1 MDTQT
6 IEIINRVLPILLLLL
21 LGYTTRR
28 TGFLTDELVTG
39 LRKIV
44 VNLALPAVLFLS
56 FTVVELKASF
66 LLLSGFIFILCVLL
80 YGLGR
85 LLQPRLASDH
95 EYFPFLMTGF
105 EFGMLGI
112 SLFGSAYG
120 IANLGYMAVIGLGHE
135 IFIWFVF
142 LPLLLI
148 KRDSVQKPAQL
159 LGSFFKSPVIIAIL
173 TGLGLNLL
181 GSGGSLATGAITGGM
196 VATLDFLANLTV
208 PLILLTVGYG
218 IKLDRVGLGSAA
230 RVVVVRLAI
239 LIPLALILNQV
250 LIAGL
255 LQLGKPYQIAFF
267 TLLILPPPFIIPL
280 FMRKNMPAEERY
292 VNNVLMLYTL
302 ATIALFTIYFIL
314 NPSL

>member
-1 MDTQT
+1 MNAQT
-6 IEIINRVLPILLLLL
+6 IEIINRVSPILLLLL
-21 LGYTTRR
+21 LGYATRR
-28 TGFLTDELVTG
+28 TGFLTDELVAG

-56 FTVVELKASF
+56 FTVVELQASF
-66 LLLSGFIFILCVLL
+66 LILSLVIFLLCVVL
-80 YGLGR
+80 YGIGKW
-85 LLQPRLASDH
+85 LQPRVAADH

-105 EFGMLGI
+105 EFGMLGT

-120 IANLGYMAVIGLGHE
+120 IGNLGYIAVIGLGHE

-142 LPLLLI
+142 LPLLLM
-148 KRDSVQKPAQL
+148 KRDAVNKPGEL

-173 TGLGLNLL
+173 LGIGLNLAGL
-181 GSGGSLATGAITGGM
+181 GESLADGAMTGGIIT
-196 VATLDFLANLTV
+196 TLEYLANLTV

-218 IKLDRVGLGSAA
+218 IKLNRTGIGSAV
-230 RVVVVRLAI
+230 RVVAIRLAI
-239 LIPLALILNQV
+239 LIPLALVLNQV
-250 LIAGL
+250 LISGL
-255 LQLGKPYQIAFF
+255 LQLGKPYQVAFF

-280 FMRKNMPAEERY
+280 FMRKDMPDEERY

-302 ATIALFTIYFIL
+302 ATIAIFTVYFVI